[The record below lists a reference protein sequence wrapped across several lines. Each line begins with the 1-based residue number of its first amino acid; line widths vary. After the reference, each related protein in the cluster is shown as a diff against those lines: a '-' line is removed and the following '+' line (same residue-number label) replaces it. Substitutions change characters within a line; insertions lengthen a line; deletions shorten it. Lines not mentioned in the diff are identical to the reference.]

1 MAMEA
6 RNRESL
12 VELFRF
18 KIQELERHLTNP
30 TKLSLI
36 ECSSILRLLLLTDE
50 CGLFGKL
57 ARNISGFRTRKRG
70 RGIVKFKA
78 QIQEDSH
85 IRDLPSG
92 GYIHAV
98 IRDDALSENI
108 SKTYNNNDFLKLS
121 VIEVQ
126 LSDGKVIT
134 MTVKDVIKFIAN
146 KLGGVHIDYNS
157 PDEKNQILYQL
168 NDKYQLQIAG
178 SVVYSIKGLSEIVL
192 ATCKRV
198 DERLVGLGY

>member
-1 MAMEA
+1 MDA
-6 RNRESL
+6 RNREHL

-30 TKLSLI
+30 TKSSLI
-36 ECSSILRLLLLTDE
+36 ECSSILRLLLLSDE
-50 CGLFGKL
+50 CGLFGNL
-57 ARNISGFRTRKRG
+57 ARNIPGFRTRRRRG
-70 RGIVKFKA
+70 GVIIFNARLQA
-78 QIQEDSH
+78 DSH
-85 IRDLPSG
+85 IRNLPSG
-92 GYIHAV
+92 GYVHAV
-98 IRDDALSENI
+98 VMDDAIPGNS
-108 SKTYNNNDFLKLS
+108 SRAYNRDDFLKLS

-146 KLGGVHIDYNS
+146 KLGGVHVDYS
-157 PDEKNQILYQL
+157 PREEKNQLLYQL

>member
-1 MAMEA
+1 MDA

-18 KIQELERHLTNP
+18 KVQELERHLTNP

-36 ECSSILRLLLLTDE
+36 ECSSILRLLLLSDE
-50 CGLFGKL
+50 CGLFGDL
-57 ARNISGFRTRKRG
+57 VRSTPGFRTRKRG
-70 RGIVKFKA
+70 RKIVMFNA
-78 QIQEDSH
+78 QLQADSH
-85 IRDLPSG
+85 IRDLPLG
-92 GYIHAV
+92 GYVHGV
-98 IRDDALSENI
+98 IKGDTIPGNSSGAYNRD
-108 SKTYNNNDFLKLS
+108 DFLKLS

>member
-1 MAMEA
+1 MEA
-6 RNRESL
+6 RNREKL
-12 VELFRF
+12 VEIFRF
-18 KIQELERHLTNP
+18 KVQELERHLSSP

-36 ECSSILRLLLLTDE
+36 ECSSILRLLLLSDE
-50 CGLFGKL
+50 CGLFGNL
-57 ARNISGFRTRKRG
+57 ARDIPGFRTRKRG
-70 RGIVKFKA
+70 RKIVMFNA
-78 QIQEDSH
+78 QLQADSH
-85 IRDLPSG
+85 IRDLPLG
-92 GYIHAV
+92 GYVHGV
-98 IRDDALSENI
+98 IKSDTIPGNSSGAYNRD
-108 SKTYNNNDFLKLS
+108 DFLKLS

-178 SVVYSIKGLSEIVL
+178 SVVSSIKGLSEIVL

>member
-1 MAMEA
+1 MDA

-18 KIQELERHLTNP
+18 KVQELERHLTNP

-36 ECSSILRLLLLTDE
+36 ECLSILRLLLLSDE
-50 CGLFGKL
+50 CGLFGDL
-57 ARNISGFRTRKRG
+57 VRSTPGFRTRKRG
-70 RGIVKFKA
+70 RKIVMFNA
-78 QIQEDSH
+78 QLQADSH
-85 IRDLPSG
+85 IRDLPLG
-92 GYIHAV
+92 GYVHGV
-98 IRDDALSENI
+98 IKGDTIPGNSSGAYNRD
-108 SKTYNNNDFLKLS
+108 DFLKLS

>member
-1 MAMEA
+1 MEA

-57 ARNISGFRTRKRG
+57 ARNIPGFRTRKRG
-70 RGIVKFKA
+70 RGVVKFKA
-78 QIQEDSH
+78 QIQADSH

-92 GYIHAV
+92 GYVHAV
-98 IRDDALSENI
+98 VGGDAIPENSSRVYNRD
-108 SKTYNNNDFLKLS
+108 DFLKLP
-121 VIEVQ
+121 VIDVR
-126 LSDGKVIT
+126 LLDGEVIT
-134 MTVKDVIKFIAN
+134 MTVKDAIKFIAN
-146 KLGGVHIDYNS
+146 KLGGVHFDYS
-157 PDEKNQILYQL
+157 PREEKNQILYQL
-168 NDKYQLQIAG
+168 DDKYQLQIAG
-178 SVVYSIKGLSEIVL
+178 SVIFSIKGLSEIVL

-198 DERLVGLGY
+198 DEKLVD

>member
-1 MAMEA
+1 MDA
-6 RNRESL
+6 RNRENL
-12 VELFRF
+12 VDLFRF
-18 KIQELERHLTNP
+18 QVQELERHLTNP

-36 ECSSILRLLLLTDE
+36 GCSSILRLLLLSDGS
-50 CGLFGKL
+50 GLFGHL
-57 ARNISGFRTRKRG
+57 VHNIPEFRTQKRG
-70 RGIVKFKA
+70 KGIIMFNA
-78 QIQEDSH
+78 QLQADSH
-85 IRDLPSG
+85 IRDLPLG
-92 GYIHAV
+92 GYVHGV
-98 IRDDALSENI
+98 IKGDTIPGNSSGAYNRD
-108 SKTYNNNDFLKLS
+108 DFLKLS

-146 KLGGVHIDYNS
+146 KLGGVHVDYS
-157 PDEKNQILYQL
+157 PREEKNQLLYQL